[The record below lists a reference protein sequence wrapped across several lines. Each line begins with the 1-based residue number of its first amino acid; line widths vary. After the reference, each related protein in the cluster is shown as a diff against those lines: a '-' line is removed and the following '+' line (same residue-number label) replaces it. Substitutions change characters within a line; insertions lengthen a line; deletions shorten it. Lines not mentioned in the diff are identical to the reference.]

1 MSNTQQAMSALQLEL
16 SARLIKIE
24 DEIHRRGLKT
34 IKNLTLIARDP
45 ANDNMF
51 VCVTNENPVGLLRA
65 CGLALGQQQT
75 QADPLYVVVA
85 YDEKGCKGILAVKA
99 TKAEAETVQTR
110 WIEIVHNMDIEEWRV
125 GDELEVQP

>member
-85 YDEKGCKGILAVKA
+85 YDEKGHKGILAVKA